1 MTYIT
6 PTWINKFHINPA
18 RRLCTHAGCLLCSRV
33 MMKGGGVRCR
43 MWWNSH
49 DHQQRRT
56 QSNKE
61 LLSSKWYICKK
72 KKKKKQE
79 NSIHLRRNVYFQK
92 ASLTSSRSPSKILAS
107 PKRSASV
114 PRHRGESAE
123 LKDSVYCFWRNLR
136 AHSRFL
142 PPLSFWSTISV
153 YLSAGFQVYV
163 GEYSNRTPLRF
174 CMK

>member
-6 PTWINKFHINPA
+6 PTWRNKFHINPA
-18 RRLCTHAGCLLCSRV
+18 RRLCTHARCLLCGGV
-33 MMKGGGVRCR
+33 MMMGGWGGYR

-56 QSNKE
+56 QSWRVKE

-72 KKKKKQE
+72 KRRKKHV
-79 NSIHLRRNVYFQK
+79 HLRRNVYFQK
-92 ASLTSSRSPSKILAS
+92 APLASSRSPSKILAS

-114 PRHRGESAE
+114 PHHRGESAE
-123 LKDSVYCFWRNLR
+123 LKDGVYCFWRNLR
-136 AHSRFL
+136 ARSRFL
-142 PPLSFWSTISV
+142 PPLSFWSAISV
-153 YLSAGFQVYV
+153 YLSAGFRVYV